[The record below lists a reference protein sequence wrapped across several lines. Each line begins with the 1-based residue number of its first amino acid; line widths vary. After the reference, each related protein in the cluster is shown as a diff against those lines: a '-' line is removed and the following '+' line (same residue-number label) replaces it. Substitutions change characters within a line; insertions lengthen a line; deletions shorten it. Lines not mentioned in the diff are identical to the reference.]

1 MADTSFRMGI
11 DIGGTFTDLVV
22 AAADGRVFAFKAP
35 STPADPSVG
44 VIDAIQGAAR
54 ALGHETAGF
63 LRGCEILVHGSTI
76 ATNTLLE
83 RKGARLG
90 LLTTEGFRDSLE
102 IRRGLRQDVWNHR
115 APFPAPLV
123 PRLLRRGVVERVDA
137 AGRVQVPLDEAS
149 VHAALDVFRAE
160 GVEAIAI
167 CFLHAFRNP
176 EHEQA
181 CRALIERAWP
191 QVWVSCSSDVAPVL
205 GEYERSATVAANAY
219 IAPRTA
225 PYLRALEER
234 LTGLGLQRPLL
245 IVQSNG
251 GALQVGEIASR
262 PVQMVLSGPAAGV
275 GAIRHYGDDTGA
287 RNLVAIEVGGTSCD
301 VTLMRDGVVQ
311 MTEQLDVD
319 GNCIAIPS
327 VEIHTIG
334 AGGGTIGHVDAGG
347 MLQAGPQGAG
357 ARPGPAAYGFGGE
370 RPTVT
375 DAQLVLGRLA
385 PGPYAGGAIA
395 LDLQRAVAAIDT
407 HLARPLGLSVEQAAA
422 GLIRLVEQNIQHA
435 VERVSIERG
444 YDIRDFTLIAA
455 GGAGPLHG
463 AAVGRALGCAAVYV
477 PRLAGVFC
485 AFGMCNADVR
495 IDRLLGWYRRLA
507 DGTADDLERAYRG
520 VEAQATDALH
530 RQGFADADIVIER
543 SLALRYTGQQWP
555 VHIDCP
561 GALDA
566 ATLRRDF
573 QVAHQRLYGHFQEN
587 GEIEILTLKVAASG
601 RLATRAAQAE
611 ARVTGAPPPPK
622 ARRPVWISPAT
633 GTVDTP
639 VHDGAGLR
647 PGHVID
653 GPAIVDEATTTLL
666 VEDGQRLR
674 VTAAGNY
681 LIEPAA
687 RAEAAAGTG
696 SDTHGGHG
704 A

>member
-1 MADTSFRMGI
+1 
-11 DIGGTFTDLVV
+11 
-22 AAADGRVFAFKAP
+22 
-35 STPADPSVG
+35 
-44 VIDAIQGAAR
+44 
-54 ALGHETAGF
+54 
-63 LRGCEILVHGSTI
+63 
-76 ATNTLLE
+76 
-83 RKGARLG
+83 
-90 LLTTEGFRDSLE
+90 
-102 IRRGLRQDVWNHR
+102 
-115 APFPAPLV
+115 
-123 PRLLRRGVVERVDA
+123 
-137 AGRVQVPLDEAS
+137 
-149 VHAALDVFRAE
+149 
-160 GVEAIAI
+160 
-167 CFLHAFRNP
+167 
-176 EHEQA
+176 
-181 CRALIERAWP
+181 
-191 QVWVSCSSDVAPVL
+191 
-205 GEYERSATVAANAY
+205 
-219 IAPRTA
+219 
-225 PYLRALEER
+225 
-234 LTGLGLQRPLL
+234 
-245 IVQSNG
+245 
-251 GALQVGEIASR
+251 
-262 PVQMVLSGPAAGV
+262 
-275 GAIRHYGDDTGA
+275 
-287 RNLVAIEVGGTSCD
+287 
-301 VTLMRDGVVQ
+301 
-311 MTEQLDVD
+311 
-319 GNCIAIPS
+319 
-327 VEIHTIG
+327 
-334 AGGGTIGHVDAGG
+334 
-347 MLQAGPQGAG
+347 
-357 ARPGPAAYGFGGE
+357 
-370 RPTVT
+370 
-375 DAQLVLGRLA
+375 
-385 PGPYAGGAIA
+385 
-395 LDLQRAVAAIDT
+395 
-407 HLARPLGLSVEQAAA
+407 
-422 GLIRLVEQNIQHA
+422 
-435 VERVSIERG
+435 
-444 YDIRDFTLIAA
+444 
-455 GGAGPLHG
+455 
-463 AAVGRALGCAAVYV
+463 
-477 PRLAGVFC
+477 
-485 AFGMCNADVR
+485 MCNADVR

-561 GALDA
+561 DALDA

>member
-1 MADTSFRMGI
+1 MTGTSFRMGI

-22 AAADGRVFAFKAP
+22 AASDGRVHAFKAP

-44 VIDAIQGAAR
+44 VIDAIEVAAR
-54 ALGHETAGF
+54 ALGRETAGF

-90 LLTTEGFRDSLE
+90 MLTTAGFRDSLE

-123 PRLLRRGVVERVDA
+123 PRLLRRGVTERVDA
-137 AGRVQVPLDEAS
+137 SGKVLVPLDPAS
-149 VHAALDVFRAE
+149 VREALAVFRAE

-167 CFLHAFRNP
+167 CLLHSFRNP
-176 EHEQA
+176 AHEQA
-181 CRALIERAWP
+181 CRALIEREWP
-191 QVWVSCSSDVAPVL
+191 EVWVSCSSEVAPVL
-205 GEYERSATVAANAY
+205 GEYERGATVAANAF

-251 GALQVGEIASR
+251 GALQVKEIASR

-275 GAIRHYGDDTGA
+275 GAIRHYGDDTGS

-311 MTEQLDVD
+311 MTEQLDVA

-347 MLQAGPQGAG
+347 MLHAGPHGAG

-395 LDLQRAVAAIDT
+395 LDLDRALAAVDT
-407 HLARPLGLSVEQAAA
+407 HLARPLGLGVEQAAA

-507 DGTADDLERAYRG
+507 DVDANDLEHAYRG
-520 VEAQATDALH
+520 VEAEATGALH
-530 RQGFADADIVIER
+530 RQGFADTDIGIER

-555 VHIDCP
+555 VHIDCA

-566 ATLRRDF
+566 QTLRRDF
-573 QVAHQRLYGHFQEN
+573 QSAHQRLYGHFQEN

-611 ARVTGAPPPPK
+611 ARATSAAPPPK
-622 ARRPVWISPAT
+622 ARRPVWIGATT

-639 VHDGAGLR
+639 VHDGGGLR

-666 VEDGQRLR
+666 IEDGQQLR

-681 LIEPAA
+681 LIVPV
-687 RAEAAAGTG
+687 R
-696 SDTHGGHG
+696 GHG
-704 A
+704 ANAATGGMA